1 MLLLTINT
9 EEYKRI
15 KNLPNLLKKDYR
27 ARFCHGGGKE
37 IDVQPGQNILKII
50 QDCFESCGNDVTIN
64 SENNDVTTCCSTPV
78 VRNKKGA
85 SGQSKKPNAGLTNS
99 LKNTSNSSDSLSASP
114 LKAVN
119 SKGWSLKSHSK
130 TAIHDANK
138 IESPLSPGETRSILK
153 DVEAQCRSPA
163 NLSAFR
169 DDHESGELPLLV
181 KEAVTSPVHILQSDE
196 PNTPA
201 VVKSHVEVENLRGP
215 QSGKKQIALVQGTGH
230 IAISSLQKNK
240 SFSSAFL
247 AAVTTAGKRCSASI
261 SPPSPPLVKDQ
272 DLEIENECEFLIDE
286 SNDVSFNSWF
296 SIPKKNKT
304 SKTNGSATPALKSQ
318 FLERQKT
325 ESRKEKNR
333 KVQSEAPHKQK
344 MPDFDVRVQPDFRIT
359 SESETAS
366 SDKKGKV
373 LKSQRQSSTP
383 REKTKKEA
391 LRQDSPKQRRGTSW
405 KPEDKELFEL
415 DKKASDAEQ
424 CKKRV
429 RPSEDLSILSAGGQQ
444 ELQSK
449 KSFKSSNYKQS
460 NLRTRHLVHKKQNVK
475 QKLSKDTVSKKLAE
489 SSRKKTKASSKK
501 SSNRGLLLPTV
512 ESSESKLGEEGLE
525 RESVDLN
532 KVFSTPLP
540 SKLKTSKIQNLAN
553 SEKRRNVLH
562 SLKSLGGA
570 SNKTPVKAKELPR
583 NLTSTVQNSE
593 KRSSAKIIRKKP
605 EKIHH
610 KARKNVR
617 SNSDDI
623 EPQNTMESESSPVQ
637 DEVEKNPVSSNKK
650 SNKRKRN
657 MQRGSH
663 GPLLEHDVKSTSGRR
678 SLASKEDGSSSDSSE
693 DMDYQIND
701 LLSNKTARHKI
712 VMPSNTPNVRR
723 TKRIRLRPL
732 EYWRGERVNYT
743 VGPSGLVISG
753 IVCPETEPRKKIK
766 RKKPSHKPKR
776 DQTRSEI
783 AVNFDQTLADISK
796 PTVVLDPIT
805 NKEVVLASDF
815 AMGKLILKPLKEK
828 GHQFV
833 HMDTIAF
840 HILKGKIVLTLHKT
854 SYYLTAGDFFYV
866 PAGNGYNIRN
876 ILNEESILLFTQ
888 VKKNRPKGRR
898 NLAWLYYSFVGYR
911 PFARDVLLVTPLC
924 NWGQAPLNVRHSLLA
939 HPGAEVYKINRI
951 FPAF

>member
-1 MLLLTINT
+1 
-9 EEYKRI
+9 
-15 KNLPNLLKKDYR
+15 
-27 ARFCHGGGKE
+27 
-37 IDVQPGQNILKII
+37 
-50 QDCFESCGNDVTIN
+50 
-64 SENNDVTTCCSTPV
+64 
-78 VRNKKGA
+78 
-85 SGQSKKPNAGLTNS
+85 
-99 LKNTSNSSDSLSASP
+99 
-114 LKAVN
+114 
-119 SKGWSLKSHSK
+119 
-130 TAIHDANK
+130 
-138 IESPLSPGETRSILK
+138 
-153 DVEAQCRSPA
+153 
-163 NLSAFR
+163 
-169 DDHESGELPLLV
+169 
-181 KEAVTSPVHILQSDE
+181 
-196 PNTPA
+196 
-201 VVKSHVEVENLRGP
+201 
-215 QSGKKQIALVQGTGH
+215 
-230 IAISSLQKNK
+230 
-240 SFSSAFL
+240 
-247 AAVTTAGKRCSASI
+247 
-261 SPPSPPLVKDQ
+261 
-272 DLEIENECEFLIDE
+272 
-286 SNDVSFNSWF
+286 
-296 SIPKKNKT
+296 
-304 SKTNGSATPALKSQ
+304 
-318 FLERQKT
+318 ERQKT

-657 MQRGSH
+657 MQRGSQDFFF
-663 GPLLEHDVKSTSGRR
+663 LN
-678 SLASKEDGSSSDSSE
+678 AFSDSSE

-805 NKEVVLASDF
+805 NKEVVLGKSSWFEKDLLDLCNTSDF

-888 VKKNRPKGRR
+888 VK
-898 NLAWLYYSFVGYR
+898 
-911 PFARDVLLVTPLC
+911 
-924 NWGQAPLNVRHSLLA
+924 
-939 HPGAEVYKINRI
+939 
-951 FPAF
+951 